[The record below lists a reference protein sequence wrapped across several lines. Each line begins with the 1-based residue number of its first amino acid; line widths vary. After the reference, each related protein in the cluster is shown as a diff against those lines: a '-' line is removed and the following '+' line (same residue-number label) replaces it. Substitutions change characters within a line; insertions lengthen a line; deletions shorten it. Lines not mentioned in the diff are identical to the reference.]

1 MCDADEKGGW
11 GGGRNKEGN
20 TESFTFKYVTFKCTL
35 RGSVPMSSV
44 PPKSMRAFAW
54 NLHCLCLS

>member
-1 MCDADEKGGW
+1 MLMRRV
-11 GGGRNKEGN
+11 GGGNKEGN
-20 TESFTFKYVTFKCTL
+20 TGSITFKYVTFKCTP